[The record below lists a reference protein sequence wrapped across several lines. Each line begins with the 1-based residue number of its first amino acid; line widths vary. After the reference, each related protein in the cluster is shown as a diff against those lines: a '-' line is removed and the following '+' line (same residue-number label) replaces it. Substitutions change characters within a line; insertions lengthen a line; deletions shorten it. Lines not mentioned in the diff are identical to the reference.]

1 MSMSNATQ
9 TKRSSKRCRKREAP
23 RKSTKTPAR
32 RLQTVR
38 KILRD
43 IGENQ
48 DDLEVLKD
56 AHRVIEYVKT
66 WKNCHTRISKL
77 AHTIG
82 HLRDLDLVEFAD
94 AIETYRTQQKVYFA
108 ERADI
113 EKTNTKSER
122 DARNW
127 IDWDDIVS
135 AAETLTDPYERAALD
150 LYTVNPPRR
159 TEYRTLL
166 VISKKEDIVMDGET
180 NYLFT
185 GEIDDDD
192 SRPRII
198 LQRYKTSQTK
208 GVYYVNNVPPSVL
221 ALAVSRGE
229 GCYLFRHG
237 TRSQQGWSKFIADIL
252 FRVRGRR
259 CAINGIRKSFVSH
272 LFAGKPMS
280 QNTMDLIASRMGT
293 SVDMFCRAY
302 RKIK

>member
-1 MSMSNATQ
+1 MSTSKSKTH
-9 TKRSSKRCRKREAP
+9 TKRCRKREAP

-43 IGENQ
+43 IGESQ
-48 DDLEVLKD
+48 DDLAPLKD
-56 AHRVIEYVKT
+56 AARIIEYVNT

-82 HLRDLDLVEFAD
+82 HLRDLDDVDYAD
-94 AIETYRTQQKVYFA
+94 AIETYRTQQKKFFL
-108 ERADI
+108 ERT
-113 EKTNTKSER
+113 EMTNSNTKSER
-122 DARNW
+122 DTRNW
-127 IDWDDIVS
+127 LDWEDIVS
-135 AAETLTDPYERAALD
+135 ATATLTDAYEKAALD

-166 VISKKEDIVMDGET
+166 VVSKKEDIFMDGET

-185 GEIDDDD
+185 GEEDDDI
-192 SRPRII
+192 RPRII
-198 LQRYKTSQTK
+198 LQRYKTCKTK

-221 ALAVSRGE
+221 ALAMSRGA
-229 GCYLFRHG
+229 GCYLFRHA

-252 FRVRGRR
+252 FRTRGRR
-259 CAINGIRKSFVSH
+259 CAINGIRKSYVSH
-272 LFAGKPMS
+272 LFAGEPMS